1 MKLLIAILFSLTAH
15 AQCVLSWSGTGGKY
29 IVQRSFD
36 SVKWA
41 TIGTTDSTSFPV
53 VSNYYYRVI
62 ASNRDTSETIL
73 VANTLPV
80 ILHDVKMK
88 KVTYK

>member
-41 TIGTTDSTSFPV
+41 TIGTTDSTFFPV
-53 VSNYYYRVI
+53 QQNYYYRVI
-62 ASNRDTSETIL
+62 GRDTSETIL
-73 VANTLPV
+73 IVNTLPV